1 MQFRRSRSR
10 SRSSKRRLSGPSDE
24 NRLVD
29 EQPDHACDV
38 PSLTDLLSQVLGGE
52 TDQEALDAVRRA
64 VDLGVA
70 VTSSVNGYA
79 LAHHLA
85 KTRKAQTLQFLVE
98 QQCDVNGEV
107 PLLRQTPLFFAAS
120 QGPLSMVRDLLLLKA
135 DPHHQDNC
143 GRTALSWAAHLE
155 TAEALVNACGE
166 AGLAVEPLSSRARA
180 QDVDVAEF
188 FRAVKKV
195 RDQAARLCWNVRR
208 QAAEDASRPLRFY
221 SYLVLRCR
229 APDFKQYDMLEEEF
243 VEDHS
248 RMLGTGYSRT
258 RLCELL
264 GHEEDVTK
272 RKQWFRDLISSSNAG
287 ETRQSMLACIYD
299 PCDGKEEQ
307 VVGFLYFWITTQ
319 DGLVTVS
326 HLKVSKKHQ
335 RKGIAKLLLGAM
347 LTSLAQQKDV
357 RPQKMTLMVVA
368 RNVEAVTLYKS
379 LGFEVQPG
387 GAAGYASDDEKT
399 LKDKDEGLPL
409 KVAEDTKRDKLKEKE
424 YTLKDV
430 TQEKLK
436 IAGKGEPED
445 DAMEGAMPRNVVSSD
460 VLTVHPKGS
469 RVPRDSTWICMGKD
483 LSAWPTPASLLSLR
497 DSWLLDL
504 PGGRG
509 GCAEEQA
516 AA

>member
-1 MQFRRSRSR
+1 ML
-10 SRSSKRRLSGPSDE
+10 RLSGPSDE
-24 NRLVD
+24 KRLVG
-29 EQPDHACDV
+29 EQPDHASDE
-38 PSLTDLLSQVLGGE
+38 PSLTDLFSQVLRGE

-64 VDLGVA
+64 VDVGVV
-70 VTSSVNGYA
+70 VTGSVNGYT

-85 KTRKAQTLQFLVE
+85 KTRKTQTLRFLVE

-120 QGPLSMVRDLLLLKA
+120 QGPLSMVQELLLLKA

-143 GRTALSWAAHLE
+143 GRTALSWASHLE
-155 TAEALVNACGE
+155 TGEALVTAGGE
-166 AGLAVEPLSSRARA
+166 LEPPSSRARA

-188 FRAVKKV
+188 FRAVKRV
-195 RDQAARLCWNVRR
+195 RNQPARLCWNVRR
-208 QAAEDASRPLRFY
+208 QAAEDAARPLSFY

-229 APDFKQYDMLEEEF
+229 ATDFKQYDMLEEEF
-243 VEDHS
+243 VDDHS

-347 LTSLAQQKDV
+347 VTSLAQQKDV

-387 GAAGYASDDEKT
+387 AAAGYASDDEKT
-399 LKDKDEGLPL
+399 LKDKDEGMPL
-409 KVAEDTKRDKLKEKE
+409 KVAEDAKHDKLKEKE

-436 IAGKGEPED
+436 IASKGDPED
-445 DAMEGAMPRNVVSSD
+445 DAMEGDVPRNVVSSD
-460 VLTVHPKGS
+460 VLTIHPKGS

-483 LSAWPTPASLLSLR
+483 LSAWPTPAGLLSLR

-504 PGGRG
+504 PGAHG

-516 AA
+516 AVKAAA